1 MVHEYYSF
9 TMRKVNRSWDARKR
23 KKPYSYLTAH
33 LIFIVYV
40 SSRLKHFFL
49 ISLSNNNAR
58 KIRILTHYYV
68 GYVYNVYLFDSTQST
83 YRERLP
89 CLVVATR
96 MMLNLNQR

>member
-1 MVHEYYSF
+1 MGC
-9 TMRKVNRSWDARKR
+9 KKK
-23 KKPYSYLTAH
+23 KKPYFYLTAH
-33 LIFIVYV
+33 LLFIVYV
-40 SSRLKHFFL
+40 SSRLKDVFL

-96 MMLNLNQR
+96 MILNLNQR